1 MNQQSIKTAVTRVA
15 DVLKYNVILQGAS
28 RITTSSSNFQ
38 VDGSSEMKTLT
49 ERILENSILI
59 ALAKGD
65 SEPNCERMGI

>member
-1 MNQQSIKTAVTRVA
+1 
-15 DVLKYNVILQGAS
+15 
-28 RITTSSSNFQ
+28 